1 MSSLQKGVLWVSGC
15 LVLVFA
21 MSIGLSWYTFEYL
34 DAKTVLTMTLM
45 LLPVLGAA
53 AVVAV
58 WGEGGEKE
66 TPAEPRSERP
76 AESRAEAEEEL
87 VGSGERR

>member
-1 MSSLQKGVLWVSGC
+1 MTTLQKGVLWVTGC
-15 LVLVFA
+15 LILVFA

-34 DAKTVLTMTLM
+34 DSGTVLTMTLM

-58 WGEGGEKE
+58 W
-66 TPAEPRSERP
+66 SE
-76 AESRAEAEEEL
+76 AEAPAATKGMPPEESSKIPVESNEEL
-87 VGSGERR
+87 VGSERR